1 MPKKF
6 NILKCRD
13 HTDSYYTEID
23 TIFSL
28 PCRIII
34 NGRSQLS
41 GKTTTFFNW
50 MCRSMYYRDYFLGV
64 NIFIV
69 SNNKLD
75 NKISIMMEQLDVP
88 PENYMAFDEDT
99 LDLLYDQLE
108 SEFINEVALGD
119 KPANRMII
127 FDDCAYSG
135 SLKNKQ
141 AGILNKIL
149 MNGRHLNLSSIITS
163 QKYSLI
169 STGVR
174 SNCTGAVCFNT
185 NQKELEL
192 IAEDHSYLEKKSQ
205 FISLFR
211 SATKEKNSAMIIN
224 YSNPPEQMYQ
234 NINFEVLKHS

>member
-1 MPKKF
+1 MPVHEL
-6 NILKCRD
+6 ILIKGDIMGRAID
-13 HTDSYYTEID
+13 MEKDIAQMKLQIERLQNQVRGMVSRLDEVDEIFD
-23 TIFSL
+23 DL
-28 PCRIII
+28 EEVEEE
-34 NGRSQLS
+34 L
-41 GKTTTFFNW
+41 
-50 MCRSMYYRDYFLGV
+50 
-64 NIFIV
+64 
-69 SNNKLD
+69 LD
-75 NKISIMMEQLDVP
+75 NNVQQRL
-88 PENYMAFDEDT
+88 
-99 LDLLYDQLE
+99 
-108 SEFINEVALGD
+108 
-119 KPANRMII
+119 II

-141 AGILNKIL
+141 AGIVNKIL

-234 NINFEVLKHS
+234 NINFEVLKQA